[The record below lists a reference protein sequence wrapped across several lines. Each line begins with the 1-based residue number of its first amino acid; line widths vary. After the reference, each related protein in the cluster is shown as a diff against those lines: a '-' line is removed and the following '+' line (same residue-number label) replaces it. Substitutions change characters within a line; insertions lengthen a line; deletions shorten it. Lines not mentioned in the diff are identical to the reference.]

1 MDESQIGTV
10 IVELKSVEI
19 VSAAHKRQLLI
30 YLKLTGLKLS
40 YPLNFG
46 EALMKDGIT
55 GIINGHL

>member
-30 YLKLTGLKLS
+30 YLMLTGLKLS

-46 EALMKDGIT
+46 
-55 GIINGHL
+55 